1 MHGEVQKNRRVDM
14 GVRGDF
20 FVRRIPDAKT
30 VMRYV
35 AELAEARANDAARL
49 MLAGDMDKEELD
61 GLDLRLVTEL
71 KRGAN
76 GGVEIRLLDRLK
88 VLQFLA
94 ELTGAGDKTGSG
106 AENFFRALE
115 RSAMPGGERSE

>member
-1 MHGEVQKNRRVDM
+1 M

-30 VMRYV
+30 VTRYV
-35 AELAEARANDAARL
+35 SELANARANDAARL
-49 MLAGDMDKEELD
+49 LLAADMETEELD
-61 GLDLRLVTEL
+61 KLDLRLVTEL

-76 GGVEIRLLDRLK
+76 GGMEIRLLDRLK

-94 ELTGAGDKTGSG
+94 QLTGAGDREGSG

-115 RSAMPGGERSE
+115 RSALPSGELNE

>member
-1 MHGEVQKNRRVDM
+1 M
-14 GVRGDF
+14 
-20 FVRRIPDAKT
+20 RRIPDAKT
-30 VMRYV
+30 VTRYV
-35 AELAEARANDAARL
+35 SELAEARANEAARL
-49 MLAGDMDKEELD
+49 MLAGDIEWEELE
-61 GLDLRLVTEL
+61 GMDLRLVTEL

-106 AENFFRALE
+106 AENFFRARE
-115 RSAMPGGERSE
+115 RSALPGGEQSE